1 MTPPPPALLRPAPL
15 RAPAPSGSPLDP
27 TSGSPAG
34 SPSAAPPEAA
44 GSTRDRV
51 VAAATAEFAR
61 HGIAGARVDRIAK
74 AARTSKE
81 RVYAHFA
88 GKEELY
94 RLVCAQELAAV
105 ARAARL
111 DPADLP
117 AYAGRLH
124 DHFTAH
130 PERLRLVRWGQL
142 ELGTDGSPPDAALRR
157 ATARRLTRLRA
168 AQAAGLLDPGW
179 DPQDVLV
186 FVDRLATAWA
196 DRPDRL
202 PTAPGERAAFLA
214 ARRAAVV
221 AAVERLF
228 PAARAPDG
236 SRPTALS

>member
-1 MTPPPPALLRPAPL
+1 MTPPPPALLRPAL
-15 RAPAPSGSPLDP
+15 SPAPSAPSRTAPPSTSPP
-27 TSGSPAG
+27 GTA
-34 SPSAAPPEAA
+34 PSAAA

-81 RVYAHFA
+81 RVYAHFT

-94 RLVCAQELAAV
+94 RLVCARELAAV

-117 AYAGRLH
+117 GYAGRLH

-142 ELGTDGSPPDAALRR
+142 ELGADGSRPDAALRR
-157 ATARRLTRLRA
+157 ATARRLARLRA

-221 AAVERLF
+221 AAVGRLF
-228 PAARAPDG
+228 PATRAPDG
-236 SRPTALS
+236 SRPAAPS